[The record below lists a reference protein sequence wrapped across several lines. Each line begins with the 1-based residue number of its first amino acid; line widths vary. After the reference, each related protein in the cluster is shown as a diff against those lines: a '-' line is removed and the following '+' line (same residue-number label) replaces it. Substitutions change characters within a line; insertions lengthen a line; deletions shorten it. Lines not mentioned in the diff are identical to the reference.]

1 METTSQTEIA
11 VSYVMTEQSIA
22 AYVQHEVDRGVSQRT
37 IRNSKRVTQSL
48 WEWLPE
54 DKTIT
59 KDRLQE
65 WRQSLKDHGYT
76 AQTELNYVKGINRY
90 LDFVGLSEF
99 RFNRGRPKDIAGK
112 QFGYLTA
119 IEPTGE
125 KNRKDYIWRCRCK
138 CGKEVEYPATRL
150 LLGNTVSCGCLRGEH
165 FKEVN
170 KYIGGTSLRQSI
182 EEQVHS
188 TRAKSGYTGVTTK
201 RGKWKAYIKY
211 KGQNIDLGCY
221 TNLEDAV
228 KARARGKELV
238 QADALGLL
246 DFYEE
251 LHKDDPAL
259 PDRSKVRLENQQPKQ
274 EQPETSIIRAVRSNN
289 ISGQPGVHK
298 KRNKWEARITYKKKT
313 YILGIHEDMSSA
325 VAARLEA
332 EAQLKEDPEQFLLWI
347 EHRKVQHAES
357 KRNSSTRVG
366 GAQ

>member
-22 AYVQHEVDRGVSQRT
+22 AYVQYEIDRGASPRT
-37 IRNSKRVTQSL
+37 ISNSKRVTQSL
-48 WEWLPE
+48 FEWLPE

-59 KDRLQE
+59 KELLQE
-65 WRQSLKDHGYT
+65 WRQQLKEHGYT
-76 AQTELNYVKGINRY
+76 QQTELNYVKGINRY
-90 LDFVGLSEF
+90 LDFCGFSKI
-99 RFNRGRPKDIAGK
+99 RFNRGKAKDIAGK

-125 KNRKDYIWRCRCK
+125 KHRKDYVWRCVCR

-165 FKEVN
+165 FKEAN

-188 TRAKSGYTGVTTK
+188 TRAMSGYTGVTTK

-259 PDRSKVRLENQQPKQ
+259 PDRSKVRQENKQPKQ
-274 EQPETSIIRAVRSNN
+274 EQPESSIIRAVRSNN
-289 ISGQPGVHK
+289 TSGHPGVHR
-298 KRNKWEARITYKKKT
+298 KRQKWAAKITYRQVT
-313 YILGIHEDMSSA
+313 YQLGVYEDIEGA
-325 VAARLEA
+325 LAARLEA
-332 EAQLKEDPEQFLLWI
+332 EAQLIKDPEQFPQWI
-347 EHRKVQHAES
+347 QQRRKGVTE
-357 KRNSSTRVG
+357 K
-366 GAQ
+366 

>member
-37 IRNSKRVTQSL
+37 VRNSKRVTQSL

-65 WRQSLKDHGYT
+65 WRQTLKEHGYT
-76 AQTELNYVKGINRY
+76 QHTELNYVKGINRY
-90 LDFVGLSEF
+90 LDFCGYSEI

-125 KNRKDYIWRCRCK
+125 KHRKDYIWRCVCK
-138 CGKEVEYPATRL
+138 CGKEVEYPATRE

-182 EEQVHS
+182 EEQVRS

-259 PDRSKVRLENQQPKQ
+259 PNRSKVRQENKQLKQ
-274 EQPETSIIRAVRSNN
+274 EPPESSAIRAVRSNKT
-289 ISGQPGVHK
+289 SGHPGVHR
-298 KRNKWEARITYKKKT
+298 KREKWAAKITYLKT
-313 YILGIHEDMSSA
+313 TYQLGVYEDFEGALS
-325 VAARLEA
+325 ARLEA
-332 EAQLKEDPEQFLLWI
+332 EAQLKKNTEEFPNWVLQR
-347 EHRKVQHAES
+347 RKEVTKE
-357 KRNSSTRVG
+357 
-366 GAQ
+366 